1 MLQVPTTQLG
11 KIKQQIYNDLQALV
25 NKQVLATAKMVDLSR
40 DPLQNDYFSFPI
52 ALLGMSSTA
61 ANFEDTRN
69 NQRISNFPI
78 LIVQKTTGIELAT
91 DTEDLTHNILSEF
104 DNDPTLAGNA
114 AWVDAA
120 VVGSESR
127 SSADKEYVITAIVLK
142 VHYLVNLT
150 FTNP

>member
-11 KIKQQIYNDLQALV
+11 KIKAQIFTDLQELVQQQILKTV
-25 NKQVLATAKMVDLSR
+25 KMVDLSR
-40 DPLQNDYFSFPI
+40 DPLQNDYYTWPI

-78 LIVQKTTGIELAT
+78 LVIQKTTGIELAT
-91 DTEDLTHNILSEF
+91 DTEDLTHNILSQF

-127 SSADKEYVITAIVLK
+127 SSADKEYVITAIILK